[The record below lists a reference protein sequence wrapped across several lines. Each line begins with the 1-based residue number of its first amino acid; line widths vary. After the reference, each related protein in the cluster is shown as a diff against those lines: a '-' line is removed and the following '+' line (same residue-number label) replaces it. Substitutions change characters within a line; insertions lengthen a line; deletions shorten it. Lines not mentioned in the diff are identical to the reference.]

1 MTFSFEELLERDGL
15 LVYRTRG
22 KSMLP
27 MLHQARD
34 LVNIEPVKGLL
45 MPLDVVFYKRGT
57 SYVLHRIV
65 RIEGD
70 LFLIRGDNTY
80 SLERVHKNAILG
92 KLVSFVR
99 KGKSCQVTD
108 RRYLRYVVFWNGIYP
123 VRAFLFRFKRLCVRI
138 LKKLGLYEAVRK
150 LLHRD

>member
-1 MTFSFEELLERDGL
+1 MTTFEEMLAADGR
-15 LVYRTRG
+15 LVYKTRGVSMRPMLKQDRDLVVIETPEGTLQKYDVALYKRG
-22 KSMLP
+22 KS
-27 MLHQARD
+27 
-34 LVNIEPVKGLL
+34 
-45 MPLDVVFYKRGT
+45 F
-57 SYVLHRIV
+57 VLHRIIKV
-65 RIEGD
+65 KDGYYV
-70 LFLIRGDNTY
+70 IRGDNTY

-99 KGKSCQVTD
+99 KGKSYQVTD
-108 RRYLRYVVFWNGIYP
+108 RRYLRYVRFWNGIYP